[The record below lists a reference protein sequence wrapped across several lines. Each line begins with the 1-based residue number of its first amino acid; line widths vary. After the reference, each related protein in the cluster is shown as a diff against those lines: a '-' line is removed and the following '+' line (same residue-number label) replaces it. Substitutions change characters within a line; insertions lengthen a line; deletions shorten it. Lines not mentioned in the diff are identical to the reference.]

1 MATHAANPN
10 FGRPA
15 VPVVALVTSFEQ
27 AVKKLKLAPDQYQR
41 SKRLR
46 DWAHS
51 NKDSKYVPEPLLK
64 VWGFEVDSS
73 L

>member
-1 MATHAANPN
+1 MATHAGNPN
-10 FGRPA
+10 FGRPT
-15 VPVVALVTSFEQ
+15 VPVIALVTSFEQ
-27 AVKKLKLAPDQYQR
+27 AVKKLKLAPEQYQR

-46 DWAHS
+46 DWAHC
-51 NKDSKYVPEPLLK
+51 NKDSKYIPEPLLK